1 MQPTP
6 MNRMSTLDA
15 EFYFAEHA
23 GAPLH
28 MGSVAV
34 FDGPVPEYR
43 DITRLF
49 AAKLPRVPRYR
60 QVVST
65 VPGQLL
71 RPVWADDEHF
81 QIRHHV
87 RHVKVPAP
95 GGDEQLRTVAAKLFA
110 RRLDL
115 SRPLWEEWLLTG
127 LADGRWA
134 ILSKVHHC
142 MADGIGGNDLMTLV
156 FDTDPDAAPP
166 EPVSWVPAPGPSLAD
181 RAADQ
186 VRDAVTWPLRQLA
199 AVPKTSAR
207 LRRLARPEDLLEYS
221 RGLSES
227 TRRLAEPSASFLNG
241 PIGPKRRWAWTTT
254 SLTELK
260 QIRRAHGGTINDV
273 VLAVITGAFRDL
285 LAARDK
291 LTEGLVVRSLVPVST
306 RGPDEAGVV
315 ANRVSAVLAN
325 LPVGEPDPLRR
336 LTLIRQQMDSL
347 KHRHQAVSAEILTA
361 MLGVS
366 APMWLAL
373 GTQAAF
379 RFPQPL
385 VQTVTTNVP
394 GPRLP
399 LYVLGRRMT
408 VLYPFVPIGNS
419 IRISIAILSYLDTV
433 TFGITADYD
442 AVPDV
447 DVVVQ
452 GIRRGLA
459 ELAAQPEAEASPEVQ
474 PQPAGT

>member
-1 MQPTP
+1 MPPTP
-6 MNRMSTLDA
+6 SPTNRMSTLDT
-15 EFYFAEHA
+15 EFFFAEHA
-23 GAPLH
+23 NTPLH

-34 FDGPVPEYR
+34 FDGPAPEHR
-43 DITRLF
+43 ELTRLF
-49 AAKLPRVPRYR
+49 AAKLSRVPRYR

-65 VPGQLL
+65 VPGQILP
-71 RPVWADDEHF
+71 PVWADDEHF

-87 RHVKVPAP
+87 RHVTVPAP
-95 GGDEQLRTVAAKLFA
+95 GGDEQLRAVAAKIFA

-115 SRPLWEEWLLTG
+115 KRPLWEEWLLTG

-134 ILSKVHHC
+134 ILSKIHHC

-156 FDTDPDAAPP
+156 FDAAPDAAPP
-166 EPVSWVPAPGPSLAD
+166 EPVSWVPAPAPSLAD

-186 VRDAVTWPLRQLA
+186 LRDTLTWPLRQLA
-199 AVPKTSAR
+199 AAPATPGKLKR
-207 LRRLARPEDLLEYS
+207 LVRPEDLLDYG
-221 RGLSES
+221 RGLSEG

-241 PIGPKRRWAWTTT
+241 PIGSKRRWAWTTT

-260 QIRRAHGGTINDV
+260 QIRLAHGGTINDV

-291 LTEGLVVRSLVPVST
+291 LTDHLVVRSLVPVST
-306 RGPDEAGVV
+306 RGPDEAGVIT
-315 ANRVSAVLAN
+315 NRVSAVLAN
-325 LPVGEPDPLRR
+325 LPVGEPDPVRR
-336 LTLIRQQMDSL
+336 LTGIRQQMDSL
-347 KHRHQAVSAEILTA
+347 KQRHQAVSAEILTA

-366 APMWLAL
+366 APEWLAL
-373 GTQAAF
+373 GTQAAY

-394 GPRLP
+394 GPRVP

-419 IRISIAILSYLDTV
+419 VRISIAILSYLDTV
-433 TFGITADYD
+433 SFGVTADYD

-447 DVVVQ
+447 DVLVQ
-452 GIRRGLA
+452 GIKRGLA
-459 ELAAQPEAEASPEVQ
+459 ELAP
-474 PQPAGT
+474 

>member
-1 MQPTP
+1 
-6 MNRMSTLDA
+6 
-15 EFYFAEHA
+15 
-23 GAPLH
+23 

-34 FDGPVPEYR
+34 FDGPAPEHR
-43 DITRLF
+43 ELTRLF
-49 AAKLPRVPRYR
+49 AAKLSRVPRYR

-65 VPGQLL
+65 VPGQILP
-71 RPVWADDEHF
+71 PVWADDEHF

-87 RHVKVPAP
+87 RHVTVPAP
-95 GGDEQLRTVAAKLFA
+95 GGDEQLRAVAAKIFA

-115 SRPLWEEWLLTG
+115 KRPLWEEWLLTG

-134 ILSKVHHC
+134 ILSKIHHC

-156 FDTDPDAAPP
+156 FDADPDAAPP
-166 EPVSWVPAPGPSLAD
+166 EPVSWVPAPAPSLAD

-186 VRDAVTWPLRQLA
+186 LRDTLTWPLRQLA
-199 AVPKTSAR
+199 AAPATPGKLKR
-207 LRRLARPEDLLEYS
+207 LVRPEDLLDYG
-221 RGLSES
+221 RGLSEG

-241 PIGPKRRWAWTTT
+241 PIGSKRRWAWTTT

-260 QIRRAHGGTINDV
+260 QIRLAHGGTINDV

-291 LTEGLVVRSLVPVST
+291 LTDHLVVRSLVPVST
-306 RGPDEAGVV
+306 RGPDEAGVIT
-315 ANRVSAVLAN
+315 NRVSAVLAN
-325 LPVGEPDPLRR
+325 LPVGEPDPVRR
-336 LTLIRQQMDSL
+336 LTGIRQQMDSL
-347 KHRHQAVSAEILTA
+347 KQRHQAVSAEILTA

-366 APMWLAL
+366 APVWLAL
-373 GTQAAF
+373 GTQAAY

-394 GPRLP
+394 GPRVP

-419 IRISIAILSYLDTV
+419 VRISIAILSYLDTV
-433 TFGITADYD
+433 SFGVTADYD

-447 DVVVQ
+447 DVLVQ
-452 GIRRGLA
+452 GIMRGLA
-459 ELAAQPEAEASPEVQ
+459 ELAP
-474 PQPAGT
+474 

>member
-1 MQPTP
+1 MTLTTP
-6 MNRMSTLDA
+6 NRMSTLDT
-15 EFYFAEHA
+15 EFFFAEHDH
-23 GAPLH
+23 APLH

-34 FDGPVPEYR
+34 FDGPAPEYR
-43 DITRLF
+43 DLTRLF

-65 VPGQLL
+65 VPGQIL

-87 RHVKVPAP
+87 RQLKVPAP
-95 GGDEQLRTVAAKLFA
+95 GGDEQLRALAAKLFA
-110 RRLDL
+110 RPLDL

-134 ILSKVHHC
+134 IVSKVHHC

-156 FDTDPDAAPP
+156 FDTDPDAPPP

-186 VRDAVTWPLRQLA
+186 LRDTVTWPLRQLA
-199 AVPKTSAR
+199 EAPAR
-207 LRRLARPEDLLEYS
+207 LRQLGKPEDLLEYG
-221 RGLSES
+221 RGLSEG
-227 TRRLAEPSASFLNG
+227 TRRLAEPSARFLNG

-285 LAARDK
+285 LASRGK
-291 LTEGLVVRSLVPVST
+291 LTDGLVVRSLVPVST
-306 RGPDEAGVV
+306 RGPDEAGDVT
-315 ANRVSAVLAN
+315 NRVSAVLAN
-325 LPVGEPDPLRR
+325 LPAGEPDPLRR
-336 LTLIRQQMDSL
+336 LTLIRQQMDSM

-366 APMWLAL
+366 APIWLAL
-373 GTQAAF
+373 GTQAAY

-394 GPRLP
+394 GPRIP
-399 LYVLGRRMT
+399 LYVLGRRMA
-408 VLYPFVPIGNS
+408 VLYPYVPIGNS
-419 IRISIAILSYLDTV
+419 VRISIAILSYLDTV
-433 TFGITADYD
+433 SFGVTADYD

-447 DVVVQ
+447 DILVQ
-452 GIRRGLA
+452 GIGRGLA
-459 ELAAQPEAEASPEVQ
+459 ELAAAPPRD
-474 PQPAGT
+474 